1 VLIPWWMG
9 IYVVLFGLIIVL
21 NLCFH
26 VKYKLRLPI
35 LLYEF
40 ISAIYM
46 IFLIFAYWTPGLNTF
61 LTFFNIFAFL
71 LIISIDF
78 YLTIWAETEDFGLKM
93 PALTDAEYD
102 IAKSISI
109 LLASP
114 AYITGL
120 LLCVNVCI

>member
-1 VLIPWWMG
+1 
-9 IYVVLFGLIIVL
+9 
-21 NLCFH
+21 
-26 VKYKLRLPI
+26 
-35 LLYEF
+35 
-40 ISAIYM
+40 M
-46 IFLIFAYWTPGLNTF
+46 IFLIFAYWTPGLNSF

-78 YLTIWAETEDFGLKM
+78 YLTIWAEAEDFGLKM